1 MNRSLTNLV
10 SNCLQTEMIPVIY
23 SVFFVCFTFD
33 VEKQPTREDVAVAAQ
48 LVCDYLSEAV
58 SKRLVEEWLALD
70 MTAVFPTTKTFK
82 RKADWELEAEVG
94 ISLIAHDSCEC
105 SMCADGSRRD

>member
-1 MNRSLTNLV
+1 
-10 SNCLQTEMIPVIY
+10 
-23 SVFFVCFTFD
+23 VCFTFD